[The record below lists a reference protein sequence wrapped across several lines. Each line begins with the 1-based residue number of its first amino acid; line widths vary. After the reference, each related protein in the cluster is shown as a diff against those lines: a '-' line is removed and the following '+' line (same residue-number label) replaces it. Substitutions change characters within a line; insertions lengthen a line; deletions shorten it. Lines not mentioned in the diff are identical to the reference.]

1 MSRNRGE
8 GLEVFI
14 EDNQKSMELTSSNK
28 PISIK
33 LPNYR
38 VIRAY
43 INKNKELD
51 SVNVLCCLQVQ
62 TTGLRL
68 VFLRLSYTI

>member
-1 MSRNRGE
+1 MSRNCEE

-14 EDNQKSMELTSSNK
+14 EDSQKSIKLTSSNK
-28 PISIK
+28 SISIK

-51 SVNVLCCLQVQ
+51 SVNVCDAFKS
-62 TTGLRL
+62 RPED
-68 VFLRLSYTI
+68 

>member
-33 LPNYR
+33 LTNHR

-43 INKNKELD
+43 INKKKGTGF
-51 SVNVLCCLQVQ
+51 SQRPVLPSSPVKR
-62 TTGLRL
+62 TKTH
-68 VFLRLSYTI
+68 VS